1 MHMAI
6 SNNAANYFI
15 HKDKILKALM
25 SYVKNGL
32 GIKSSRL
39 LQIKDMICKKYH

>member
-32 GIKSSRL
+32 RQVVADKGY
-39 LQIKDMICKKYH
+39 DMICKKYH